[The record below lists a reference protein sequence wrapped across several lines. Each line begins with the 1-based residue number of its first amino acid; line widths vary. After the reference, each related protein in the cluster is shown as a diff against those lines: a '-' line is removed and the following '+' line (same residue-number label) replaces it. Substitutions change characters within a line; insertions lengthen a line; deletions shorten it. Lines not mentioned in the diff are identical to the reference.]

1 VYIYFTNYRLYLLF
15 QVHLQLSQIY
25 PKTKSCK
32 SLPKKTTRI
41 PRQSYSETLSLHP
54 DNFKISPKPNTDGMG
69 NCLQQPG
76 QLDNQ
81 HQKSM
86 RLNLISL
93 NKFCLPRLLLLPRAA
108 GHRSVVFVFA
118 EPSRQLYLDMTN
130 LALLSRLGTV

>member
-1 VYIYFTNYRLYLLF
+1 MSGTSRKTNTLNIQRSK
-15 QVHLQLSQIY
+15 V
-25 PKTKSCK
+25 CGK
-32 SLPKKTTRI
+32 SLPVQNCTITGQI
-41 PRQSYSETLSLHP
+41 FIETNSSHP
-54 DNFKISPKPNTDGMG
+54 DSFKISPKPNTDGMG

-93 NKFCLPRLLLLPRAA
+93 NKFWLPRLLLLPRAA

-130 LALLSRLGTV
+130 LALLSRIGTV